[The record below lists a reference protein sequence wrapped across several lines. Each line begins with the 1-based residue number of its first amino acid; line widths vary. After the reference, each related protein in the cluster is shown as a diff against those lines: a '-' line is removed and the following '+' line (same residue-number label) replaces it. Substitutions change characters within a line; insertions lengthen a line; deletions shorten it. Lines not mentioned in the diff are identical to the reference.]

1 MFRKYCHAMS
11 FFDGSKVPLK
21 SISMQNKTNVH
32 WTWNMLSSRHLFSKP
47 NNYLLISST
56 WIFSLAD
63 WKYLILPAR
72 KTSIFLYIMKMLRE
86 YKKNYYILRFFA
98 ILYYLQYKTW
108 STNISHQLLGF
119 LSRSDM
125 IQCIC
130 RTKIHKSSFFSFRWI
145 IFFLLIENCLDVI
158 FVNFSAY
165 ISL

>member
-72 KTSIFLYIMKMLRE
+72 KIGIFLYMMKMSIYNSISTRIQKTIIYCDFLQFYTTYSTRLE
-86 YKKNYYILRFFA
+86 VQIFATNYWDFYLARILF
-98 ILYYLQYKTW
+98 
-108 STNISHQLLGF
+108 
-119 LSRSDM
+119 
-125 IQCIC
+125 IC
-130 RTKIHKSSFFSFRWI
+130 RTKIHKSSFL
-145 IFFLLIENCLDVI
+145 FFH
-158 FVNFSAY
+158 SAG
-165 ISL
+165 

>member
-1 MFRKYCHAMS
+1 MKHVKQPAS
-11 FFDGSKVPLK
+11 FF
-21 SISMQNKTNVH
+21 
-32 WTWNMLSSRHLFSKP
+32 KP

-72 KTSIFLYIMKMLRE
+72 KTSIFLYIMKMSIYE
-86 YKKNYYILRFFA
+86 NTKNYYILRFFA

-119 LSRSDM
+119 LSRSDI

-130 RTKIHKSSFFSFRWI
+130 RTKIHKSSFLFFSFHWI

-165 ISL
+165 MYHYKM